1 MPWAK
6 RGLKMLTTISKQR
19 LLLLSSP
26 KQEPDYRTKQ
36 LSFLTV
42 AMAPNPPQLLAFYWS
57 RTKRKMFQGTS
68 FLLPNLFLRSPNSH
82 NYSYLQRSDPD
93 PVRFLFPSF
102 LELTTRFRQPT
113 HQSPHQHQHQHPP
126 HPLLPRPPKWSRK
139 PPVPDPLECGF
150 RRRQN

>member
-42 AMAPNPPQLLAFYWS
+42 AMAPIPPQLLAFYWS
-57 RTKRKMFQGTS
+57 RIKRKMFQGTS
-68 FLLPNLFLRSPNSH
+68 FLLPNLFLHSPNNH

-102 LELTTRFRQPT
+102 LELTTRFRQP
-113 HQSPHQHQHQHPP
+113 SPRTNTNTNTRPT
-126 HPLLPRPPKWSRK
+126 PLLPRTAEVEQKAASARPSRMR
-139 PPVPDPLECGF
+139 VPTTT
-150 RRRQN
+150 N